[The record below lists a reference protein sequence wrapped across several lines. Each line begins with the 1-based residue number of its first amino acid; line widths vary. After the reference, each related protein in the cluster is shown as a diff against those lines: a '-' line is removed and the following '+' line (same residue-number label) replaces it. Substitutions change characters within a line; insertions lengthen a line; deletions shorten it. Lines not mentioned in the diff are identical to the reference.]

1 MMQTQFLNSSI
12 DATASLLP
20 LAASAIVFDCD
31 GLLADTEEL
40 WLRAVAECASRWGL
54 TLGSLG
60 DFRGAAIDDAAT
72 QLGSALT
79 AAGMSTPPFTTRVAV
94 LTTAFDGLIARDA
107 AAMPGAIALVRDL
120 AQRLPLAVASNSPR
134 TLLDQ
139 ILTRIGLE
147 SLIACSVAR
156 DEVSAGKPAPE
167 LYVAALRKLQQQHP
181 FVNAETAVA
190 FEDSAVGALAATGAG
205 FLVVG
210 VNLDEAVHLTCHV
223 RLSSLRDPELVN
235 WARVVQ
241 QDVPVTDAPATF
253 ASGSFEGATGVLTV
267 ACQYPAGQAARVD
280 VFAQRDCTWDELPS
294 VPPIASASVVP
305 CSGSVTL
312 QVGHLPAGAYRYLLV
327 TDGVVPYWNGR
338 TGEFR
343 SQQRADSP
351 VPVPVPDVP
360 GRAEHSADVM
370 TWNLWFG
377 GTHSNDGHAKQVRY
391 LQNAAHTIVA
401 LQECFGDYGRQLAA
415 TMGWNI
421 AQQGH
426 DTAVIS
432 PYAVSLHD
440 TETAPFA
447 TCATVFTP
455 AGAVTVWSVHLW
467 HSDYG
472 PYTATNGTI
481 PARFTLASRGERL
494 RIAQLARIL
503 SEQSRLERDGVVS
516 GDNPVI
522 LMGDFNVPS
531 HLDWTKDNRAGPV
544 EWPTSHMLEIA
555 GYLDTFRVV
564 HPDAGSVPG
573 DTWSPIIPPEE
584 EPRDRIDFIFSRGAR
599 TTAADT
605 VDGRSGVKAVSE
617 YCDSHRTARS
627 DDGLLGQH
635 LDNDWPT
642 DHAAVVATLTWD
654 HGSSAR

>member
-1 MMQTQFLNSSI
+1 MQTQFLNASI

-20 LAASAIVFDCD
+20 RAASAIVFDCD

-72 QLGSALT
+72 RLGSALN
-79 AAGMSTPPFTTRVAV
+79 AAGLSTPPFTTRVAA
-94 LTTAFDGLIARDA
+94 LTTAFDALIARDA

-205 FLVVG
+205 LLVVG
-210 VNLDEAVHLTCHV
+210 VNRDDAVHLTCHV
-223 RLSSLRDPELVN
+223 RLSSLRDPELVD

-241 QDVPVTDAPATF
+241 RDVPVTDAPATF
-253 ASGSFEGATGVLTV
+253 ASGSFDAATGVLTV

-280 VFAQRDCTWDELPS
+280 VYSQRDCTWDELPS
-294 VPPIASASVVP
+294 LPPIVSAWVVP
-305 CSGSVTL
+305 GSGPLTL
-312 QVGHLPAGAYRYLLV
+312 HVGTLPVGVYRFLLV
-327 TDGVVPYWNGR
+327 TDGVVPQWNGR
-338 TGEFR
+338 TGEFSVQER
-343 SQQRADSP
+343 GYSAGTVAVPAP
-351 VPVPVPDVP
+351 VAVMS
-360 GRAEHSADVM
+360 GRGVDVM

-377 GTHSNDGHAKQVRY
+377 GSHSNDGHAKQVSY
-391 LQNAAHTIVA
+391 LRNATHTIVA

-415 TMGWNI
+415 TMGWDI

-432 PYAVSLHD
+432 PYAVSLHETD
-440 TETAPFA
+440 TAPFA

-472 PYTATNGTI
+472 PYTATDGTI

-503 SEQSRLERDGVVS
+503 SEQARLERDGFVS

-522 LMGDFNVPS
+522 VMGDFNVPS
-531 HLDWTKDNRAGPV
+531 HMDWTKDHRIGPV
-544 EWPTSHMLEIA
+544 EWPTSRMLEIA
-555 GYLDTFRVV
+555 GYLDSFRVV
-564 HPDAGSVPG
+564 HPDPGAMPG
-573 DTWSPIIPPEE
+573 DTWSPIIPSKE

-599 TTAADT
+599 TTTADT
-605 VDGRSGVKAVSE
+605 VDGRSDLNTESE
-617 YCDSHRTARS
+617 NFDSPGTARH
-627 DDGLLGQH
+627 GGELLGQH

-654 HGSSAR
+654 HDSSA